1 MALIELQGVS
11 RRFDLGAGPV
21 WAVRDV
27 SLAIAEG
34 DFVAFS
40 GPSGSGKTT
49 LFNLMACLLPP
60 SEGTVSFAG
69 RDVSRLDPT
78 AAARLRHEHF
88 GFVFQGFNLLPVLSA
103 FENVE
108 LPLLLTRQGAAERRR
123 RVLDQL
129 AALDIAELAHHRPNQ
144 MSGGQKQRVAI
155 ARALVTEPRVVIAD
169 EPTANLDSE
178 SGRLVL
184 ELARRL
190 HSERRITFVY
200 SSHDPEMVALAH
212 RTVRLKDGRIVGD
225 STRETPPKPV
235 SQEEI
240 VHV

>member
-1 MALIELQGVS
+1 MTLIELQAVA

-21 WAVRDV
+21 WALRDV
-27 SLAIAEG
+27 SLKISEG
-34 DFVAFS
+34 EFIAFS

-60 SEGTVSFAG
+60 TEGRVLFEG
-69 RDVSRLDPT
+69 RDVSRLDST

-108 LPLLLTRQGAAERRR
+108 LPLLLTRQRGAERRR
-123 RVLDQL
+123 RVLELLD
-129 AALDIAELAHHRPNQ
+129 ALDIAGLAHHRPGQ

-155 ARALVTEPRVVIAD
+155 ARALVTEPRVIVAD

-190 HSERRITFVY
+190 HRERRVTFVY
-200 SSHDPEMVALAH
+200 SSHDPEMVALAE
-212 RTVRLKDGRIVGD
+212 RTVRLKDGRMVSD
-225 STRETPPKPV
+225 SSPV
-235 SQEEI
+235 SSSPVPEKEI
-240 VHV
+240 AHV